1 MQDTKVL
8 EKEPLITINE
18 LAGLK
23 QKHLMRKLLIM
34 VIVVN
39 LIVLLS
45 IILFT

>member
-1 MQDTKVL
+1 MQDTKAI
-8 EKEPLITINE
+8 EKEPLIRIDG

-23 QKHLMRKLLIM
+23 QKHLMRKLLIL